1 VLPTHRQRQILETI
15 RSHVARHGRAPTLKE
30 IARRVGLSS
39 VSTVHKHLELLETR
53 GLVRRRR
60 KRGRRTIDLLPQ
72 AQSGSAVQ
80 VPLLGRIA
88 AGRPIEAIADERSL
102 PLPRDLIGGGRTY
115 VLEVK
120 GDSMVQEQ
128 IREGDYIV
136 VEERS
141 TARNGEVVVAL
152 IDGREATLKTLRR
165 DKGRLRLQP
174 AHPAMAPII
183 VRPEALRIQGVARG
197 LLRVYP

>member
-15 RSHVARHGRAPTLKE
+15 RSLLARHGRTPTLKD
-30 IARRVGLSS
+30 IARRVGLAS
-39 VSTVHKHLELLETR
+39 VSTVHKHLELLEAR

-60 KRGRRTIDLLPQ
+60 KRGRQTIELLPL
-72 AQSGSAVQ
+72 ARGGSAVR

-102 PLPRDLIGGGRTY
+102 TLPRDLIGGGRTY

-128 IREGDYIV
+128 IRDGDYVV
-136 VEERS
+136 VEERRA
-141 TARNGEVVVAL
+141 ARNGEVVVAL

-165 DKGRLRLQP
+165 DKGRIRLQP
-174 AHPAMAPII
+174 AHPSMLPII
-183 VRPEALRIQGVARG
+183 VRPESLQIQGVARG
-197 LLRVYP
+197 LLRIYP